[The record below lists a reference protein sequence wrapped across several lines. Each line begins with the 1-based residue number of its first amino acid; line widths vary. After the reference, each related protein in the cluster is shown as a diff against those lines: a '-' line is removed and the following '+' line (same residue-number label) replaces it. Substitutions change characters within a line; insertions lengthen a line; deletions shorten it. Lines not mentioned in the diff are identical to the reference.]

1 MPTTASAGPHPGTVG
16 LRTALVAGVLLILLG
31 VAAPQA
37 RATFRVINHNDPA
50 GDPTVIAYH
59 EEDPRGPSDFRL
71 GDGEFMS
78 FGPFEG
84 QASAQVIEPPGW
96 ELVDIQCVGSP
107 LSSFVIDRA
116 QGKVTAFHHVAAED
130 FCSFT
135 NRRITAGAPATATG
149 GSAGAAGAG
158 IAPSPPPSLLPKVQL
173 PRKAAVLGVSAKRRL
188 AIATIRLTR
197 RSVVTAKLLL
207 GRRVLGRVRVV
218 EKAGAHDV
226 RIRIAPSVANA
237 LRRQGRTRVTVT
249 LRIVVRP
256 VTGKATQVFVPRVIL
271 RL

>member
-31 VAAPQA
+31 GAAPQG
-37 RATFRVINHNDPA
+37 RATVRVINHNDPA

-116 QGKVTAFHHVAAED
+116 QGKVTAFHH
-130 FCSFT
+130 
-135 NRRITAGAPATATG
+135 
-149 GSAGAAGAG
+149 
-158 IAPSPPPSLLPKVQL
+158 
-173 PRKAAVLGVSAKRRL
+173 
-188 AIATIRLTR
+188 
-197 RSVVTAKLLL
+197 
-207 GRRVLGRVRVV
+207 
-218 EKAGAHDV
+218 
-226 RIRIAPSVANA
+226 
-237 LRRQGRTRVTVT
+237 
-249 LRIVVRP
+249 
-256 VTGKATQVFVPRVIL
+256 
-271 RL
+271 